1 MLRKRFAVLMV
12 TLILMLSLVNSTM
25 AAPVDYGAENNNQ
38 PESPSQV
45 SFTDL
50 PNTHWAYKYI
60 ADMVNKKVIGGYP
73 DNKFRPN
80 NTISRAEFATIIIK
94 AADLQAKKVNYSSFS
109 DVKVTDWYS
118 PFIETAKDYLTG
130 YRMANGQYNFKPN
143 APAVR
148 EDITIAIVKLKGYDV
163 ARLSN
168 RSIIEAMFKD
178 YEGISESA
186 KDYVSIAVENGLVSG
201 YQDDT
206 FRPQNSITR
215 AEAAALLWR
224 AFMYGDDNKGVGGE
238 NGATTGITPPVKQP
252 DGQPTP
258 QPTQEPS
265 PQPSQ
270 NENLEK
276 FSVDTLVGGTGQGD
290 VDGPVNKAKL
300 NQVDSMVLDKDNNI
314 FFLDKDKRKVRKFNN
329 SNGSVE
335 TFKVIDNQFN
345 WQQKNGVNITQYDSS
360 KLTPNLLVYS
370 NQSNK
375 LYLLASQKNSDYNS
389 HKAIFDISTTV
400 QLSVYANNVRAGY
413 HSFAGF
419 SDTNKILYGTVNPT
433 SAGDSCGTYHCDEY
447 EIFNSN
453 LGGFDEPLMSVAVAR
468 GSENNTPV
476 ILNPASLII
485 GNYVYILGG
494 NNIGEMELLKIQ
506 IFPRKVETV
515 ARFNNYP
522 YDAITIYNGD
532 YYISMKSNIY
542 KIDTAGQ
549 LSIFIEG
556 KDLTYNDGSPIDK
569 IEQFTFDSLGN
580 IILYEDSSKSI
591 RRINL

>member
-1 MLRKRFAVLMV
+1 MLRKRFVVLMV
-12 TLILMLSLVNSTM
+12 TLILMLSLINSTM

-38 PESPSQV
+38 PESSSQV

-224 AFMYGDDNKGVGGE
+224 AFMYGDDNKGIGGDS
-238 NGATTGITPPVKQP
+238 GATTGITPPVKQP
-252 DGQPTP
+252 DGQHTP
-258 QPTQEPS
+258 QPTQESS

-270 NENLEK
+270 NENAEK
-276 FSVDTLVGGTGQGD
+276 FSVDTIVGGTGQGD

-360 KLTPNLLVYS
+360 KLTPYLLEYS

-375 LYLLASQKNSDYNS
+375 LYLLASQTNADYVF

-413 HSFAGF
+413 SFAGF
-419 SDTNKILYGTVNPT
+419 SDTNKILYGTLSYYTCGN
-433 SAGDSCGTYHCDEY
+433 SCSGAGTEY
-447 EIFNSN
+447 EIFNSD
-453 LGGFDEPLMSVAVAR
+453 LGSPDEPLLKMDVKEDYVNLR
-468 GSENNTPV
+468 GVDYESAAY
-476 ILNPASLII
+476 LI
-485 GNYVYILGG
+485 GNYIYILGG
-494 NNIGEMELLKIQ
+494 KMGVTELSKIQ
-506 IFPRKVETV
+506 IFPQKFETV
-515 ARFNNYP
+515 ASFNNFS
-522 YDAITIYNGD
+522 YDSVTTYNGD
-532 YYISMKSNIY
+532 YYVSKGSSIY
-542 KIDTAGQ
+542 KIDIAGQ
-549 LSIFIEG
+549 QSIFIDG
-556 KDLTYNDGSPIDK
+556 KDLTYNDGSPIDT
-569 IEQFTFDSLGN
+569 IEHFTFDSRGN